1 MGSPELFQLVRAG
14 FVARH
19 TSLAAWCAE
28 NGVYRQNAARALK
41 GQSRGTAALAL
52 AIRVAHAA
60 GVYLDVLDVSAPPA
74 QARKGKPRPPA
85 RRASTH
91 RADDGA

>member
-1 MGSPELFQLVRAG
+1 VGSPELFQRVRAA

-41 GQSRGTAALAL
+41 GQSRGKAALAL

-60 GVYLDVLDVSAPPA
+60 GIYPEASTPPT

-85 RRASTH
+85 QRASTH
-91 RADDGA
+91 RAGDGA